1 MQGGKEE
8 EKAVVFSEVGWVA
21 TCKVKVAARLAFA
34 FDVDQDLGIRIQYGL
49 DLDSVLVWF

>member
-1 MQGGKEE
+1 M
-8 EKAVVFSEVGWVA
+8 VFSEVGWVA